1 MAMAAGMLSRRGVV
15 VRVGETLLASQ
26 VESWPTG
33 MQRVVIDEPYEFV
46 PPVYSEWWPIM
57 LRFILRRYLRKSFG
71 IHSIECRH
79 VERLKASL
87 AAGHSIMLAPNHCRM
102 SDPVVLGVLGIE
114 ADCHL
119 FAMASWH
126 VFKQSRF
133 QTFMTRRMG
142 AFSIL
147 REGKDRQAIETAI
160 DIMISRRRPLIVF
173 PEGAITR
180 HNDLIDEMME
190 GPSFIARQVAKRLK
204 KEGKPGE
211 VVIHPVATR
220 YAFQGDISATLG
232 PDLDA
237 LETALS
243 WQPQRQLSIV
253 ERIGRIGQALLSLKE
268 IEFAGTPSNGNI
280 YERAEKLIEDEL
292 TKLEAKWHVKDTSGN
307 AMVRVKRV
315 RSAILPDMMAGRV
328 TPEERERRWRDLAAL
343 YYAQNI
349 SHYPRD
355 YILRE
360 KNLPERVVET
370 VERLQEDF
378 TDRQRVHEP
387 FHAVIQVGEAIPV
400 GTERVRDELGDPVMA
415 EVRRQLQTMINEL
428 AAERV
433 AV

>member
-1 MAMAAGMLSRRGVV
+1 
-15 VRVGETLLASQ
+15 
-26 VESWPTG
+26 
-33 MQRVVIDEPYEFV
+33 MQRVVIDEPYKFV
-46 PPVYSEWWPIM
+46 PPVYSEWWPTA
-57 LRFILRRYLRKSFG
+57 LRFILRPYLRKSFG
-71 IHSIECRH
+71 IHSFECRH

-87 AAGHSIMLAPNHCRM
+87 AAGHSIMLAPNHCRI
-102 SDPVVLGVLGIE
+102 SDPMVLGVLGME

-119 FAMASWH
+119 YAMASWH

-147 REGKDRQAIETAI
+147 REGNDRQAIETAI
-160 DIMISRRRPLIVF
+160 NIMLSKRRPLIVF

-180 HNDLIDEMME
+180 HNDLIDEMMD
-190 GPSFIARQVAKRLK
+190 GPSFIARQAAKRLK

-220 YAFQGDISATLG
+220 YAFQGDVAATLA
-232 PDLDA
+232 PDLEA
-237 LETALS
+237 LEAGLS
-243 WQPQRQLSIV
+243 WQPQRHLPIV
-253 ERIGRIGQALLSLKE
+253 DRIDRIGQALLSLKE
-268 IEFAGTPSNGNI
+268 IEYAGAPSSGNI
-280 YERAEKLIEDEL
+280 YERAEKLVEDVL
-292 TKLEAKWHVKDTSGN
+292 SKLEAEWQTKDSSGN
-307 AMVRVKRV
+307 AMVRVKRI

-328 TPEERERRWRDLAAL
+328 TPGERERRWRDLGAL

-378 TDRQRVHEP
+378 TDHVRVHQP

-428 AAERV
+428 AAERT
-433 AV
+433 AT

>member
-1 MAMAAGMLSRRGVV
+1 
-15 VRVGETLLASQ
+15 
-26 VESWPTG
+26 

-46 PPVYSEWWPIM
+46 PPVYSEWWPTA
-57 LRFILRRYLRKSFG
+57 LRLILRPYLRKSFG

-79 VERLKASL
+79 VERLRASL
-87 AAGHSIMLAPNHCRM
+87 AAGNSIMLAPNHCRM
-102 SDPVVLGVLGIE
+102 SDPMVLGVLGME

-147 REGKDRQAIETAI
+147 REGHDRQAIETAI
-160 DIMISRRRPLIVF
+160 NIMLSKRRPLIVF

-180 HNDLIDEMME
+180 HNDLIEEMMD

-204 KEGKPGE
+204 KEGKPGQ

-220 YAFQGDISATLG
+220 YAFEGDVKTAVE

-237 LETALS
+237 LETGLS
-243 WQPQRQLSIV
+243 WQPQRHLPVV

-268 IEFAGTPSNGNI
+268 LEFESATFSGNI
-280 YERAEKLIEDEL
+280 YERAERLVEDVL
-292 TKLEAKWHVKDTSGN
+292 SNLEAKWQTKDSSGN
-307 AMVRVKRV
+307 VMVRVKRV
-315 RSAILPDMMAGRV
+315 RSMILPDMMAGRV
-328 TPEERERRWRDLAAL
+328 TPGERERRWRDLAAL

-378 TDRQRVHEP
+378 TDTMRVHEP

-400 GTERVRDELGDPVMA
+400 GTERVRDELGDPIMA
-415 EVRRQLQTMINEL
+415 EVRRQLQMMINEL
-428 AAERV
+428 AAERN

>member
-1 MAMAAGMLSRRGVV
+1 
-15 VRVGETLLASQ
+15 
-26 VESWPTG
+26 
-33 MQRVVIDEPYEFV
+33 
-46 PPVYSEWWPIM
+46 
-57 LRFILRRYLRKSFG
+57 
-71 IHSIECRH
+71 
-79 VERLKASL
+79 
-87 AAGHSIMLAPNHCRM
+87 MLAPNHCRM
-102 SDPVVLGVLGIE
+102 SDPMVLGVLGME

-147 REGKDRQAIETAI
+147 REGHDRQAIETAI
-160 DIMISRRRPLIVF
+160 SIMVSKRRPLIVF

-180 HNDLIDEMME
+180 HNDLIEEMMD

-220 YAFQGDISATLG
+220 YAFQGDVAATLG
-232 PDLDA
+232 PDLEA
-237 LETALS
+237 LEKELS
-243 WQPQRQLSIV
+243 WQPQTHLSIV
-253 ERIGRIGQALLSLKE
+253 DRIGRIGQALLSLKE
-268 IEFAGTPSNGNI
+268 IEFAGEPRDGNL
-280 YERAEKLIEDEL
+280 YERAEKLVEDVL
-292 TKLEAKWHVKDTSGN
+292 SKLEAEWQVKETTGN

-315 RSAILPDMMAGRV
+315 RSVILPDMMAGKV

-370 VERLQEDF
+370 LERLQEDF
-378 TDRQRVHEP
+378 TDTMRVHRP

-428 AAERV
+428 AAERA

>member
-1 MAMAAGMLSRRGVV
+1 
-15 VRVGETLLASQ
+15 
-26 VESWPTG
+26 
-33 MQRVVIDEPYEFV
+33 MQRVVIDEPYQFV
-46 PPVYSEWWPIM
+46 PPVYSEWWPTA
-57 LRFILRRYLRKSFG
+57 LRFILRPYLRKSFG
-71 IHSIECRH
+71 IQSVECRH
-79 VERLKASL
+79 LERLKASL
-87 AAGHSIMLAPNHCRM
+87 AAGNSIMLAPNHCRM
-102 SDPVVLGVLGIE
+102 SDPMVLGVLGME

-147 REGKDRQAIETAI
+147 REGHDRQAIETAI
-160 DIMISRRRPLIVF
+160 NIMLSKRRPLIVF

-180 HNDLIDEMME
+180 HNDLIEEMMD

-204 KEGKPGE
+204 KEGKPGG

-220 YAFQGDISATLG
+220 YAFQGDVVATLG

-237 LETALS
+237 LEMGLS
-243 WQPQRQLSIV
+243 WQPQRHLSIV
-253 ERIGRIGQALLSLKE
+253 DRIGRIGQALLSLKE
-268 IEFAGTPSNGNI
+268 IEYAGAPRDGNL
-280 YERAEKLIEDEL
+280 YERAEKLVEDIL
-292 TKLEAKWHVKDTSGN
+292 SKLEAEWQVKETTGN

-315 RSAILPDMMAGRV
+315 RSVILPDMMAGRV

-370 VERLQEDF
+370 LERLQEDF
-378 TDRQRVHEP
+378 TDTMRVHGP

-428 AAERV
+428 AAERT